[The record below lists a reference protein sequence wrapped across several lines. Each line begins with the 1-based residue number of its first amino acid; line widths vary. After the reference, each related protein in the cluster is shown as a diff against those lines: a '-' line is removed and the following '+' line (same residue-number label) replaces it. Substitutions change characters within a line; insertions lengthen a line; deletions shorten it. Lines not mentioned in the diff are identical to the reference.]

1 MIPAPYKV
9 TGSRPFT
16 YSGVGP
22 ERASGTLLAGGS
34 WGARVL
40 AEVVV
45 ATDGH
50 AAEVAHLGPAAAGHA
65 VAAFGF
71 DEAGPTL
78 VAFPNAG
85 SSHFFFTLKK
95 KERKKT

>member
-1 MIPAPYKV
+1 MIFAPYKV
-9 TGSRPFT
+9 TGSHAFT

-22 ERASGTLLAGGS
+22 EGASGTLLAGGS
-34 WGARVL
+34 RGARVL

-45 ATDGH
+45 AIDGH
-50 AAEVAHLGPAAAGHA
+50 AAEVAHLGTAAAGHA

-85 SSHFFFTLKK
+85 GSHFFFT
-95 KERKKT
+95 

>member
-1 MIPAPYKV
+1 MGHNVPGMLILAPYKV
-9 TGSRPFT
+9 KGSHAFT

-50 AAEVAHLGPAAAGHA
+50 ATEVAHLGPAAAGHA
-65 VAAFGF
+65 VAAFGL

-85 SSHFFFTLKK
+85 GSHFFFT
-95 KERKKT
+95 